1 MCRWNYHK
9 LYCQVLPIVYSQTP
23 CGSAFSP
30 RTILET
36 SAPSILTRISTGS
49 AFPVACCTSGSLEM
63 DQLQKL
69 SWDSTGLHLHAPLMN
84 EEQLA
89 YSLLILSSSSLSS
102 LTFSWAIV
110 YTPWVGVAFLT
121 NSWRSMIGCDC
132 ENCILNPRGSFSNCL
147 WSVLLC
153 FF

>member
-1 MCRWNYHK
+1 
-9 LYCQVLPIVYSQTP
+9 
-23 CGSAFSP
+23 
-30 RTILET
+30 
-36 SAPSILTRISTGS
+36 
-49 AFPVACCTSGSLEM
+49 M

-121 NSWRSMIGCDC
+121 NS
-132 ENCILNPRGSFSNCL
+132 
-147 WSVLLC
+147 
-153 FF
+153 